1 MCVRVYVC
9 VFGWH
14 TYTHTHRVYLWNAYL
29 CTVAVVCG
37 YCGWL
42 STLALFVRLILDPG
56 QDQGQASNCNW
67 PEYRGNAPTTHTQ
80 THPPIP
86 AHLGECINYVYLNYK
101 QAVLWQRRDKYT
113 PGHSRYWPLPDQ
125 LPAGYGPCDAFVA
138 CASQATRTASLARI
152 FTKDLCQKLIS
163 WKNVLFLAHSV
174 CRCVWMCVCV
184 NVLSGQAKAACH

>member
-1 MCVRVYVC
+1 MGTHTQKHTASNVCACVCMRV
-9 VFGWH
+9 WL
-14 TYTHTHRVYLWNAYL
+14 THTHTHAQSLLMKRIPLHSCCCLRILW
-29 CTVAVVCG
+29 
-37 YCGWL
+37 
-42 STLALFVRLILDPG
+42 LAFYFGTFCEINFRSGTGP
-56 QDQGQASNCNW
+56 GQASDCNW

-174 CRCVWMCVCV
+174 CRCV
-184 NVLSGQAKAACH
+184 